1 MSNDAG
7 ANGAPTIQIGVD
19 SLKKHKMSLVVV
31 IGMIFSMACGGP
43 YGAENVV
50 STLGAGLAVAMLLIF
65 PFFWSIPQG
74 LIAAELG
81 SAIPE
86 EGGSIIWVKR
96 GLGEFWCY
104 QHAWWRTVSGYVD
117 NTLYIILSTGY
128 LGALIPFTDLQ
139 LYLVQA
145 GLIIFFTII
154 NIRGISDVGKLTTAI
169 SIFVIF
175 TVLAFAALGF
185 ANYNQNPF
193 IPFFA
198 EGQGAFS
205 SIGLAVAICV
215 WLYSGYESMSQ
226 MAEEM
231 ENPQIIPK
239 AVLLSI
245 PLIIVVYTL
254 PVMAGMAFY
263 GDWANWSPDTGVNYV
278 TIAAEFGIPGFAL
291 LITCGAL
298 ACNLGLYNSY
308 LASGSRGFFV
318 IADDNLFPKV
328 LCKVNKKYGTPHIA
342 ILSMTVVNLVL
353 VRFGFA
359 TLVVV
364 DVIMFVAS
372 YLVWF
377 VAAVTL
383 RYKEPDLPRP
393 FTIPGGNKFL
403 ILILICP
410 TIIGFS
416 TFFINGLNYMIG
428 GILGVLTGPVT
439 YILIKMKYGGLDGNK
454 KISKIVKLDK
464 ISMAAL
470 SLAAVIVLVVGMNM
484 YVTSKAAAQE
494 EIADIYDSYYSQH
507 FDMDDVV
514 YSIPDDSFVSYL
526 TLKSD
531 EDVVVEIW
539 RYSNF
544 LWGYEISG
552 YVWLPGEYDDEA
564 SFAAAVFDV
573 LRLLDNTEWG
583 LPLDYVEFED
593 EAGNYFYSEYGEM
606 YFSARQILEAMEI

>member
-1 MSNDAG
+1 MSN
-7 ANGAPTIQIGVD
+7 GVD
-19 SLKKHKMSLVVV
+19 SLKKHRMSLVVV
-31 IGMIFSMACGGP
+31 MGMIFSMACGGP

-50 STLGAGLAVAMLLIF
+50 STLGAGLAVAMLLCF

-104 QHAWWRTVSGYVD
+104 QHAWWRTVSCYVD
-117 NTLYIILSTGY
+117 NTLYIVLSTGY
-128 LGALIPFTDLQ
+128 LGALIAFTDLQ
-139 LYLVQA
+139 LYLIQA
-145 GLIIFFTII
+145 GLIIFFSII
-154 NIRGISDVGKLTTAI
+154 NIRGISDVGRLTTGI

-175 TVLAFAALGF
+175 TVLSFAALGL
-185 ANYNQNPF
+185 ANFNQNPF

-205 SIGLAVAICV
+205 SIGLAIAICV
-215 WLYSGYESMSQ
+215 WLYSGYESMGH

-239 AVLLSI
+239 AVLLSM
-245 PLIIVVYTL
+245 PLIIFVYTL
-254 PVMAGMAFY
+254 PVIAGMAFY
-263 GDWANWSPDTGVNYV
+263 GDWANWSPDEGVNYV

-318 IADDNLFPKV
+318 MSDDNLFPKV
-328 LCKVNKKYGTPHIA
+328 MSRVNQKYGTPHIA
-342 ILSMTVVNLVL
+342 IISMALVNLVL

-377 VAAVTL
+377 CAAVAL

-410 TIIGFS
+410 VIIGFS

-428 GILGVLTGPVT
+428 GTIGVLTGPVT
-439 YILIKMKYGGLDGNK
+439 YVFIKKKYGGLDGNK
-454 KISKIVKLDK
+454 LLSKISKFDK
-464 ISMAAL
+464 ASLVAL
-470 SLAAVIVLVVGMNM
+470 ILATVVVLAVGMNM
-484 YVTSKAAAQE
+484 YQNSKAVAQE
-494 EIADIYDSYYSQH
+494 EISALHESYFAMH
-507 FDMDDVV
+507 FDMEEASYVI
-514 YSIPDDSFVSYL
+514 SEDSFVSYW
-526 TLKSD
+526 TLNSD
-531 EDVVVEIW
+531 EDIVAEVW
-539 RYSNF
+539 HYSNF
-544 LWGYEISG
+544 LWGYELSG
-552 YVWLPGEYDDEA
+552 YVYIPDEHDSEA
-564 SFAAAVFDV
+564 AFAASVYDI
-573 LRLLDNTEWG
+573 LRLLQDTPEG
-583 LPLDYVEFED
+583 IPFDYIEFED
-593 EAGNYFYSEYGEM
+593 EAGWYFYAEYGD
-606 YFSARQILEAMEI
+606 YFNSSMDIIEAMEY

>member
-1 MSNDAG
+1 MSN
-7 ANGAPTIQIGVD
+7 GVD
-19 SLKKHKMSLVVV
+19 GLKKHRMSLIVVM
-31 IGMIFSMACGGP
+31 GMIFSMACGGP

-104 QHAWWRTVSGYVD
+104 QHAWWRTVSCYVD
-117 NTLYIILSTGY
+117 NTLYIVLATGY
-128 LGALIPFTDLQ
+128 LGALISFSDIQ
-139 LYLVQA
+139 MYLLQA
-145 GLIIFFTII
+145 GLIIFFTVI
-154 NIRGISDVGKLTTAI
+154 NIRGINDVGRLTTGI
-169 SIFVIF
+169 SLFVIV
-175 TVLAFAALGF
+175 TVLSFAALGF

-205 SIGLAVAICV
+205 SIGLAIAICV

-239 AVLLSI
+239 AVLLSM
-245 PLIIVVYTL
+245 PLIIAVYTL
-254 PVMAGMAFY
+254 PVIAGMAFY

-291 LITCGAL
+291 FITCGAL

-318 IADDNLFPKV
+318 MADDNLFPRV
-328 LCKVNKKYGTPHIA
+328 MCKVNKKYGTPHIA
-342 ILSMTVVNLVL
+342 IISMAAVNLVL

-377 VAAVTL
+377 FAAVAL

-403 ILILICP
+403 ILILLCP
-410 TIIGFS
+410 VIIGFS

-428 GILGVLTGPVT
+428 GILGVLTGPVS
-439 YILIKMKYGGLDGNK
+439 YVIIKAKYGGLDGNK
-454 KISKIVKLDK
+454 KLSQIVKFDK
-464 ISMAAL
+464 VSITAL
-470 SLAAVIVLVVGMNM
+470 TLAAVVVLALGMNM
-484 YVTSKAAAQE
+484 YQGSKASARE
-494 EIADIYDSYYSQH
+494 DINALHESYYTRY
-507 FDMDDVV
+507 FDMEDANYVI
-514 YSIPDDSFVSYL
+514 SEDSFVSYW

-531 EDVVVEIW
+531 EETTVEVW
-539 RYSNF
+539 HYSNF
-544 LWGYEISG
+544 LWGHSVSG
-552 YVWLPGEYDDEA
+552 YVWLPAEYDYDVT
-564 SFAAAVFDV
+564 FAAAVYDILKV
-573 LRLLDNTEWG
+573 LQNTPEG
-583 LPLDYVEFED
+583 LPLDYIEFED
-593 EAGNYFYSEYGEM
+593 EAGWYFYAEYGEQ
-606 YFSARQILEAMEI
+606 YGSVAEIVDAME

>member
-1 MSNDAG
+1 MSND
-7 ANGAPTIQIGVD
+7 
-19 SLKKHKMSLVVV
+19 LKKHRMSLIVV
-31 IGMIFSMACGGP
+31 IGMIFSMSCGGP

-50 STLGAGLAVAMLLIF
+50 STLGAGLAVVMLLFF

-74 LIAAELG
+74 LISAELG

-104 QHAWWRTVSGYVD
+104 QHAWWRTISVYVD
-117 NTLYIILSTGY
+117 NTLYIILATGY
-128 LGALIPFTDLQ
+128 LNALMAFTDMQ

-154 NIRGISDVGKLTTAI
+154 NIRGISDVGRLTTAL
-169 SIFVIF
+169 SLFVIG
-175 TVLAFAALGF
+175 TVLLFAALGF
-185 ANYNQNPF
+185 ANFNQNPF
-193 IPFFA
+193 VPFLA

-215 WLYSGYESMSQ
+215 WLYSGYESMGQ
-226 MAEEM
+226 MAGEL

-239 AVLLSI
+239 AVLLSM
-245 PLIIVVYTL
+245 PLIIAVYVL

-308 LASGSRGFFV
+308 LANGSRGFFV
-318 IADDNLFPKV
+318 IADDNLFPKIM
-328 LCKVNKKYGTPHIA
+328 CKVNKRYGTPHIA
-342 ILSMTVVNLVL
+342 IISLAVVNLVL

-377 VAAVTL
+377 VAAVAL
-383 RYKEPDLPRP
+383 RYKEPDLERP

-403 ILILICP
+403 IFILVCP

-416 TFFINGLNYMIG
+416 TFFINGMNYMIG
-428 GILGVLTGPVT
+428 GMLGVMTGPLS
-439 YILIKMKYGGLDGNK
+439 YIVVKKAYGGLDGNK
-454 KISKIVKLDK
+454 AISRISKLDK
-464 ISMAAL
+464 A
-470 SLAAVIVLVVGMNM
+470 SLAALILAGAVVLAIGASVYQN
-484 YVTSKAAAQE
+484 SKAAAQA
-494 EIADIYDSYYSQH
+494 EIADIYENYYAQNFYMEDVSY
-507 FDMDDVV
+507 D
-514 YSIPDDSFVSYL
+514 IPSDSFVSCF
-526 TLKSD
+526 TLASD
-531 EDVVVEIW
+531 EDIVVEVW
-539 RYSNF
+539 HYSNF
-544 LWGYEISG
+544 LWGQETSA
-552 YVWLPGEYDDEA
+552 YVWLPGEYDDEKA
-564 SFAAAVFDV
+564 FAAAVSDV
-573 LRLLDNTEWG
+573 FGKLAYTNEG
-583 LPLDYVEFED
+583 FPLDYIEFED
-593 EAGNYFYSEYGEM
+593 DAGYYFYAEYGDI
-606 YFSARQILEAMEI
+606 YRSAAEVLAAMDE